1 LQLIPLVFAPAVG
14 PAMSIAGEISSTRL
28 RAKSQ
33 SIGFMFNF
41 FFSTVWNVVV
51 PYMFNP
57 NEGNLGGRMGW
68 IFFTTSILAVVI
80 IFLEFPETKDR
91 TYAELH
97 EMFLAKVS
105 TRKFKSYN
113 PYGFVA

>member
-80 IFLEFPETKDR
+80 IFFEFPETKDR
-91 TYAELH
+91 TYAELD